1 MLTKFCFCAFCSLDE
16 AADALLRIL
25 DQEDV
30 LQEPGTRSNDAG
42 IQVDPEVGECA
53 LFVEGQD
60 VARVATLAEAVLLVS
75 VAAFAFHQKT
85 TKLKNLMWAMCTYIF
100 KIAPET
106 KPSVEVKKAIRE
118 LVGDE

>member
-60 VARVATLAEAVLLVS
+60 VARVATLAPGGGHPPAQRGRLRISSEDYEAEEP
-75 VAAFAFHQKT
+75 H
-85 TKLKNLMWAMCTYIF
+85 
-100 KIAPET
+100 
-106 KPSVEVKKAIRE
+106 
-118 LVGDE
+118 VGNVHIHLQDSPRDEAERGSEEGHARAGR